1 MIGHAA
7 HDFDL
12 ALYAQLRGR
21 AGNSFFS
28 PFSIRAALGMA
39 LAGARGETAEQIRAA
54 LGGAGDSD
62 EIHEELGSLFQRLS
76 SAAGGT
82 HEMAVANSLWSQ
94 SGAPVV
100 PQFRELIAR
109 YYAGGFHPTD
119 FRNDAEGARHAI
131 NAWTAGRT
139 KERIR
144 NLIPPGMLRDD
155 TRLVLANAVYFKG
168 KWSSPFYEPA
178 SMERAFHVEG
188 GGRVDTM
195 FMQQKRDYPHVRGN
209 GFQAVELT
217 YEGDAISML
226 ILLPDDRDGLSGLER
241 GLTPAVLRDCLRRLS
256 VQEVRLWIPRFEVTW
271 ATNLFEALLALGMR
285 AAFDPD
291 SADFSGINGLRP
303 PDAEA
308 LHISAAVH
316 RAFVEVN
323 EQGTEAAAATAIAM
337 EPLSADFFMER
348 RAIEFV
354 ADHPFLFAILE
365 RKSGAI
371 LFLGRLCDPTVT
383 IRK

>member
-7 HDFDL
+7 CDFDL

-39 LAGARGETAEQIRAA
+39 LAGARGETAAQIRAA

-62 EIHEELGSLFQRLS
+62 EIHEELTSLFRRLNS
-76 SAAGGT
+76 GPGGT
-82 HEMAVANSLWSQ
+82 HELAVANSLWSQ
-94 SGAPVV
+94 TGAPVV
-100 PQFRELIAR
+100 SQFQELIAR
-109 YYAGGFHPTD
+109 YYAGSFQPTD

-131 NAWTAGRT
+131 NSWIAART
-139 KERIR
+139 KARIR
-144 NLIPPGMLRDD
+144 NLIPPGMLHADS
-155 TRLVLANAVYFKG
+155 RLVLANAVYFKG

-178 SMERAFHVEG
+178 SLERAFHVEG
-188 GGRVDTM
+188 GGTVDAV
-195 FMQQKRDYPHVRGN
+195 FMQQKRDYPHVRGK
-209 GFQAVELT
+209 GFQAVELA

-226 ILLPDDRDGLSGLER
+226 ILLPDDRDGLSRLET
-241 GLTPAVLRDCLRRLS
+241 GLTPAVLRDCLRRLR

-271 ATNLFEALLALGMR
+271 ATDLFEALQALGMK

-308 LHISAAVH
+308 LYISAAVH

-323 EQGTEAAAATAIAM
+323 EQGTEAAAATALAM
-337 EPLSADFFMER
+337 EPRSAALFMER
-348 RAIEFV
+348 RAIDFD
-354 ADHPFLFAILE
+354 ADHPFLFAILD
-365 RKSGAI
+365 RKSGTI

-383 IRK
+383 VLS